1 MAQQWDVVIVGAGT
15 TGMVAAIF
23 ASRRGARVL
32 LLESAADI
40 GGTLHIS
47 GGNMSAA
54 GTKLQKGKN
63 IADSVQEH
71 YDDVMRICHNTADP
85 KIVRLAVE
93 HAADTFDW
101 LTDSGMPLD
110 PVCPQY
116 NNGAHEPYLI
126 KRYAWGPE
134 YGKSIYK
141 ALVPMFF
148 AEVTSGGVTLKLS
161 TRVTGLI
168 QDPRTR
174 AVTGVRTKSADGVAL
189 DYHGQN
195 ILVAT
200 GGYAASPQM
209 VARIHGTP
217 LYSNGSMPEAR
228 GEGIEMIES
237 VGGYLRGGDYF
248 HCNFG
253 VVLNDYDYP
262 SKTIGRVVTMPEVRQ
277 PWEIYVDSRGNRF
290 LPEDEPSVDKRE
302 RALVALPDKRYWV
315 VFDGAILKEAPPV
328 MERWSREQVT
338 AALGNHPMF
347 LKANSLAELAAQA
360 GMDAPTLEASVKAYN
375 DNLKGTDPLGRKHR
389 PRPIGSGPFYAI
401 RQHATIIV
409 STAGITVDGDLRVVD
424 RQGRPIPNLY
434 AAGEVIGSVA
444 TMGDAAA
451 NGMLVTPALTFGRLL
466 GDRMLKWEK
475 QRAAA
480 E

>member
-32 LLESAADI
+32 LLESAVDI

-116 NNGAHEPYLI
+116 NNGAHEPYLV

-141 ALVPMFF
+141 AIVPLFF
-148 AEVTSGGVTLKLS
+148 AEVTSGGVNLMLN
-161 TRVTGLI
+161 TRVTELI

-174 AVTGVRTKSADGVAL
+174 AVTGVRAKTGDGEVKA
-189 DYHGQN
+189 YHGQN
-195 ILVAT
+195 ILLAT
-200 GGYAASPQM
+200 GGYSASPQM
-209 VARIHGTP
+209 VERIHGTP
-217 LYSNGSMPEAR
+217 LYSNGSMPESR
-228 GEGIEMIES
+228 GEGIKMAEA

-253 VVLNDYDYP
+253 VVLNDYNYP
-262 SKTIGRVVTMPEVRQ
+262 SKTIGRVVTMPELRQ
-277 PWEIYVDSRGNRF
+277 PWEIHVDSRGNRF
-290 LPEDEPSVDKRE
+290 LNEEEPSVDKRE
-302 RALVALPDKRYWV
+302 RALVTLPDKRYWV
-315 VFDGAILKEAPPV
+315 VFDSAILKDAPPV
-328 MERWSREQVT
+328 MERWTHEQIT
-338 AALGNHPMF
+338 RAFGNHPMF
-347 LKANSLAELAAQA
+347 IKGNTLAELAAQG
-360 GMDAPTLEASVKAYN
+360 GMDAATLEATVKAYN
-375 DNLKGTDPLGRKHR
+375 GNLKGKDPMGRTHR
-389 PRPIGSGPFYAI
+389 PKPIGSGPFYAI

-409 STAGITVDGDLRVVD
+409 STAGITVDGELRVVD